1 MSESSGTYGVSEESD
16 AGIGTR
22 TPERTPPPTLVSR
35 VATYPVQ
42 VWREARAAVIPSI
55 FQQENAMNVRKLSSF
70 AAAAFVGL
78 TLAACA
84 GTSTTKST
92 GDVVDD
98 AWIATKVKSKLVDD
112 PMTKARDIQVETF
125 KGTVQLAGYADSQAE
140 IDRAVALASST
151 QGVKSVRNNI
161 TLKQTTR

>member
-1 MSESSGTYGVSEESD
+1 
-16 AGIGTR
+16 
-22 TPERTPPPTLVSR
+22 
-35 VATYPVQ
+35 
-42 VWREARAAVIPSI
+42 
-55 FQQENAMNVRKLSSF
+55 MNVRKLSSF
-70 AAAAFVGL
+70 AAAAFLGL

-125 KGTVQLAGYADSQAE
+125 KGTVQLAGYADNQAE

>member
-1 MSESSGTYGVSEESD
+1 MSESSGTHHVSEKSD

-22 TPERTPPPTLVSR
+22 TPAHAPPPTLNSR
-35 VATYPVQ
+35 GETYTVP
-42 VWREARAAVIPSI
+42 VWREVRAAVNPSI
-55 FQQENAMNVRKLSSF
+55 FEQENAMNVRKLSSF
-70 AAAAFVGL
+70 AAAAFLGL

-112 PMTKARDIQVETF
+112 P
-125 KGTVQLAGYADSQAE
+125 
-140 IDRAVALASST
+140 
-151 QGVKSVRNNI
+151 
-161 TLKQTTR
+161 